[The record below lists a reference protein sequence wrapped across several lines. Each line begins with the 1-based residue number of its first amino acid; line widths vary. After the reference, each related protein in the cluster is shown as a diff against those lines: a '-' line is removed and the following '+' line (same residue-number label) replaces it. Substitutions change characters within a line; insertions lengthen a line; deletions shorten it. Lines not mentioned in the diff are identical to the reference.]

1 MAVELAASEYGEG
14 KPVAILHGLFGSGRN
29 WTSLAQ
35 RLAER
40 FRVIVFDLRN
50 HGASPWANAM
60 DYRAM
65 AGDVRAAMQTREH
78 QRYALLGHSM
88 GGKTAMV
95 AALVDPAAVERLVV
109 VDIAP
114 IVQPAASFAGY
125 IRAMRALD
133 LGAIGRRRDADTALA
148 TAIPDPAARALL
160 LQNLVLGDGPPR
172 WRLNLPALEA
182 ALPAITDFPGFPPG
196 TRYGRSALFIAG
208 GRSEA
213 LAPESEP
220 AVRALFPSAR
230 IARIAEAG
238 HWVHA
243 ERPAEFLAVVEPFLA
258 G

>member
-196 TRYGRSALFIAG
+196 TRYGRSALF
-208 GRSEA
+208 
-213 LAPESEP
+213 
-220 AVRALFPSAR
+220 
-230 IARIAEAG
+230 
-238 HWVHA
+238 
-243 ERPAEFLAVVEPFLA
+243 
-258 G
+258 